1 MLGRC
6 GQMGALGC
14 ARLGIK
20 QRRLLFMAG
29 ASRQCALLVGA
40 WVREKTGE
48 IFISLYHELLHRHAS
63 FGDPLGSSTGP
74 QWIESRAA
82 P

>member
-1 MLGRC
+1 
-6 GQMGALGC
+6 MG

-20 QRRLLFMAG
+20 QRRLLFLAG

-40 WVREKTGE
+40 WGRAKPGE
-48 IFISLYHELLHRHAS
+48 IFISLYHELLHRPAS
-63 FGDPLGSSTGP
+63 FGDPLGSSRGP